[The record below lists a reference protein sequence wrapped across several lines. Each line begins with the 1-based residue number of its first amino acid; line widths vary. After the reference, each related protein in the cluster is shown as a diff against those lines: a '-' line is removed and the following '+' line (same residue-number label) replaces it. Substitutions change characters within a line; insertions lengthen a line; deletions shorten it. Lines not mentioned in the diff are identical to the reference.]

1 MKTIITL
8 LKGNSGN
15 HFQYEKEDY
24 DDITFDVIK
33 RGPLLVLLIGLTFA
47 SLTLAIEC
55 LSRLNIHLKKLKNFF
70 EKLYWHENFGS

>member
-15 HFQYEKEDY
+15 HFKFEKERY
-24 DDITFDVIK
+24 NEITFDVIK

-55 LSRLNIHLKKLKNFF
+55 LSRLNINVLVNK
-70 EKLYWHENFGS
+70 Y